1 MWRHATRVFFGF
13 NLTSKTFS
21 FEFFDI
27 NFTNG
32 KAGKGLKEENLRVTF
47 MRDARAPAAGHST
60 HFNPQHWLLSHMGL
74 Y

>member
-1 MWRHATRVFFGF
+1 MSGMWRHATRVFFGF

-32 KAGKGLKEENLRVTF
+32 KAGKGFKTRKF
-47 MRDARAPAAGHST
+47 ARDLYARRT
-60 HFNPQHWLLSHMGL
+60 RTCCRT
-74 Y
+74 